1 MNYRKALRD
10 DPDEQLLTKPSADGQ
25 GRIVAQKVRCRVSTG
40 SGLGFTDEISGLLRS
55 RLRLAI
61 LIILGGFV
69 LHFLRNLLVLGP
81 AFDHRPRYLVLSA
94 CEMAVMVIASAWLWS
109 RRPLSMST
117 LRTLELIIFG
127 AIAAFFGWL
136 QVDTFHDGA
145 LLRAIVPGNEGLIF
159 RLVGKA
165 AALRWFLLIVLYG
178 TFIPNSW
185 KRCAAIVSSLAF
197 LPLVLMTAGSL
208 LDRTKAAYVLSALPE
223 TGILMATAAAIA
235 VFGSHKIRE
244 LHMKAHEAQRL
255 GQY

>member
-1 MNYRKALRD
+1 MQLNAGARPPTEELYGSSRGYSMNYRTAPRD
-10 DPDEQLLTKPSADGQ
+10 DADEQLLTKPSADGQ
-25 GRIVAQKVRCRVSTG
+25 RRIVSQKVRCRVTTG

-94 CEMAVMVIASAWLWS
+94 CEMAVMVIASVWLWS

-117 LRTLELIIFG
+117 LRTLELTIFG

-145 LLRAIVPGNEGLIF
+145 LLRPLVPGQE
-159 RLVGKA
+159 
-165 AALRWFLLIVLYG
+165 
-178 TFIPNSW
+178 
-185 KRCAAIVSSLAF
+185 
-197 LPLVLMTAGSL
+197 
-208 LDRTKAAYVLSALPE
+208 
-223 TGILMATAAAIA
+223 AT
-235 VFGSHKIRE
+235 VF
-244 LHMKAHEAQRL
+244 
-255 GQY
+255 